1 MRESKPA
8 DVFAFGMLA
17 VEIFTGQIPFVEQEN
32 AVIVVFQI
40 LRGDRPKMPENTHEV
55 GLTVEIWNLIESCW
69 RQDPKKRP
77 TIEEIVARLQ
87 ELVNKNNDN
96 IGVLKCVRIASLVPF
111 LTTTQGNATRG
122 GTGRSS
128 RSGTDFG
135 GYLVPK
141 DLDGYPGYQTSKE
154 V

>member
-1 MRESKPA
+1 MNMRESKPA
-8 DVFAFGMLA
+8 DVFSFGMLA
-17 VEIFTGQIPFVEQEN
+17 MEIFTGQIPFVEQEN
-32 AVIVVFQI
+32 ATEVVFQI
-40 LRGDRPKMPENTHEV
+40 LRGDRPKMPKNAREV

-69 RQDPKKRP
+69 RQDPKRRP

-87 ELVNKNNDN
+87 ELVNKTKDN
-96 IGVLKCVRIASLVPF
+96 VGVSKCVRIASLVPF

-128 RSGTDFG
+128 WSATDFW

-141 DLDGYPGYQTSKE
+141 DFDGCPTSKE